1 MLELS
6 SSTLSS
12 GIWLDS
18 CFTASISMLAV
29 IGTISHMR
37 EGLKYSCCNDYWI
50 KVGRLTLMSRVFG
63 RGWAI
68 LRGMSMLFWICL
80 KAYVAIRLLSKSCP
94 KFIWLCY
101 ACTLASCL
109 FFDMPI
115 SERNWAWRIIASL
128 KSRLPYDYVRFCCF
142 SCLKDPFSS
151 FNSSLTFSLLNRS
164 L

>member
-12 GIWLDS
+12 GIYLDS

-29 IGTISHMR
+29 IGTISQMR
-37 EGLKYSCCNDYWI
+37 EGFKYSCYGADCI
-50 KVGRLTLMSRVFG
+50 KVDRLTLMSRVFG

-68 LRGMSMLFWICL
+68 FTDMSMLFSICL
-80 KAYVAIRLLSKSCP
+80 KAYVAICLLSESCP
-94 KFIWLCY
+94 LFKWLCY

-142 SCLKDPFSS
+142 SSLKDPFSS